1 MKINKESSKY
11 SDDSQKKFESS
22 MNYNNIKSTYSIK
35 KINIKSTENIC
46 YNDINGSV
54 NPINDIN
61 PNKTSIK
68 KEAIKITFDTNKN
81 QDLAENMEN
90 DDISEDELK
99 NENIEKEEIESD
111 DNDSENNK
119 DELPQNNE
127 DSHYEKQNMLD
138 YKDIGSTKDIDVPPL
153 LIDQVIGHEESVE
166 TIKKAAKQRRNVLLI
181 GDPGVGKSMIAKGM
195 AELLPPEV
203 LQDVL
208 VYPNAED
215 SNNPLIRTVP
225 SGDGKRIVMANKST
239 TKGYEEKKL
248 IVTMILIAGV
258 LALGFIYR
266 TQLLFAILAALF
278 IFFISMQIKPK
289 NITMAPKL
297 LVNNSEKRFAPFED
311 ATGAHAGALLGDVRH
326 DPYQSG
332 GLGTPAHERVE
343 PGMIHKANRGVLY
356 IDEIGTM
363 TMKTQQE
370 LLSAMQEKKYSI
382 TGQSENSSGA
392 MVRSQA
398 VPCDFVL
405 VASGNIQV
413 LEGMHIA
420 MRSRIRGY
428 GYEVFMKDNMPDT
441 KENRKKLIQFVAQEV
456 KNDGR
461 IPHFSPEAL
470 DEIIREAKRRA
481 GKKESLTLRLRD
493 LGGLV
498 RAAGDVAKEEGAN
511 LVHAEH
517 VLTAKKY
524 SRTLEQQIADRSIIQ
539 RKEYAVFNPEG
550 GKIGI
555 VNGLSVIG
563 DRSGLML
570 PIAAEAAPAQS
581 KREGKIIATGK
592 LGEIAKESVQNVS
605 ALIKKHTGTDISLY
619 DIHIQFLQTYDGVE
633 GDSASVSIAAA
644 VISAIEEIPIDQTVA
659 LTGSLSVRG
668 DVLPIGGATS
678 KIEAAAEAG
687 IKKVL
692 IPRSNMKDVMI
703 EKKYEDAIEIIPVDT
718 LSDVLE
724 NILIGCSEK
733 NSLIK
738 KMKKISSAVADKVPK
753 RPLNACDMPS
763 KS

>member
-1 MKINKESSKY
+1 MKINKESSKHL
-11 SDDSQKKFESS
+11 DDSQKKFESS
-22 MNYNNIKSTYSIK
+22 MNYN
-35 KINIKSTENIC
+35 NIKSTENIC

-524 SRTLEQQIADRSIIQ
+524 SRTLEQQIADRTIVQ

-692 IPRSNMKDVMI
+692 IPRSNMTDVMI

>member
-1 MKINKESSKY
+1 MKINKESSKHL
-11 SDDSQKKFESS
+11 DDSQKKFESS
-22 MNYNNIKSTYSIK
+22 MNYN
-35 KINIKSTENIC
+35 NIKSTENIC

-382 TGQSENSSGA
+382 TGQSENSSGGA

-524 SRTLEQQIADRSIIQ
+524 SRTLEQQIADRTIVQ

-692 IPRSNMKDVMI
+692 IPRSNMTDVMI

>member
-1 MKINKESSKY
+1 MKINKESSKHL
-11 SDDSQKKFESS
+11 DDSQKKFESS
-22 MNYNNIKSTYSIK
+22 MNYNNIKST
-35 KINIKSTENIC
+35 ENIC
-46 YNDINGSV
+46 YNDINDSV

-166 TIKKAAKQRRNVLLI
+166 TIKKAAKQIRNFLLI

-692 IPRSNMKDVMI
+692 IPRSNMTDVMI